1 MEGKLESAKTEAE
14 EKLNQINKV
23 VNSLPTGQ
31 YSFAGMRDLLN
42 VFLGVQEDLSKQ
54 GSEIVSVVSKLEALE
69 AKVTEVL
76 DSLTKV
82 ETEKSD

>member
-31 YSFAGMRDLLN
+31 YSIAGMKDLLN